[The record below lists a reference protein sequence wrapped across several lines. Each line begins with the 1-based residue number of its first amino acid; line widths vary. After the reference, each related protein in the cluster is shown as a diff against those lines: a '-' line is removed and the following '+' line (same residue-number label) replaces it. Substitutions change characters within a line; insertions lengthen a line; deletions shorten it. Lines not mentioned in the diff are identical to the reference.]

1 MKYLKQLVI
10 ILLFS
15 FLGELLQELLPLP
28 VPAAIYGL
36 LLLFLALTFKIVK
49 PESIKTVAGFLL
61 NIMPLLFVAPGV
73 NILSHW
79 GILAP
84 EIVPIVTVVLLSTV
98 IVFAVSGLVTKALLG
113 KGGKENG

>member
-15 FLGELLQELLPLP
+15 FLGELLQELRDVARRRGGWLF
-28 VPAAIYGL
+28 AG
-36 LLLFLALTFKIVK
+36 FLALTVMALGAAVPDPWFRMYF
-49 PESIKTVAGFLL
+49 SRAL
-61 NIMPLLFVAPGV
+61 PGV

-84 EIVPIVTVVLLSTV
+84 EIVPIITVVLLSTV
-98 IVFAVSGLVTKALLG
+98 IVLAVSGLVTKLLLG

>member
-49 PESIKTVAGFLL
+49 PESIKTVAGLLL

-79 GILAP
+79 GVLAP
-84 EIVPIVTVVLLSTV
+84 EIVPIITVVLLSTV
-98 IVFAVSGLVTKALLG
+98 IVLAVSGLVTKLLLG

>member
-36 LLLFLALTFKIVK
+36 LLFLALTFQIVK

-79 GILAP
+79 GILAL
-84 EIVPIVTVVLLSTV
+84 EIVPIITVVLLSTV
-98 IVFAVSGLVTKALLG
+98 IVFALSGLVTKALLG
-113 KGGKENG
+113 KGGMENG

>member
-36 LLLFLALTFKIVK
+36 LLLFLALTFQIVK

-84 EIVPIVTVVLLSTV
+84 EIVPIITVVLLSTV

-113 KGGKENG
+113 KGGMENG

>member
-1 MKYLKQLVI
+1 MKYFKQLVI

-28 VPAAIYGL
+28 IPAAIYGL
-36 LLLFLALTFKIVK
+36 VLLFLALTFKIIR

-61 NIMPLLFVAPGV
+61 NIMPILFVAPGV

-84 EIVPIVTVVLLSTV
+84 EIVPILTVVLLSTA
-98 IVFAVSGLVTKALLG
+98 IVFVVSGLVTKALAK
-113 KGGKENG
+113 KGEKTHV